1 MNTPETTPNF
11 VSVEAKTL
19 ASTLKLANAIIEIR
33 NTIPILNDVR
43 LTYGSN
49 GLVIEATDL
58 DLHATVNV
66 DEIDGS
72 GTWSMCVP
80 ARVLA
85 AVAAAAGTGS
95 IRIEPERTETTNEKT
110 GAINIRHSASIHVG
124 DAAYT
129 IDARDADDFPAIIGD
144 RAGIIERFTN
154 GHFAAALKKVSGC
167 ISTEETRYYLNG
179 VNWAAT
185 ESGKRMAATDG
196 HRLAL
201 CRYAAN
207 EDGSRFSYIIP
218 RKTVSVISQFL
229 APADIEI
236 FSISRGNEI
245 VDTALDFKAPGVT
258 LRSKLIDGTFP
269 DIERVIPKELPHQI
283 EIRTEEM
290 LSAIRQ
296 ATAIGGWR
304 GSAIRLHGV
313 EGKLNV
319 EVRNIELG
327 MAKVATSSAWPEG
340 LAEIGINSRYMA
352 DMVKRCQGSITLK
365 IMNNGNPIALAD
377 QDAEMT
383 RLLMP
388 MRV

>member
-1 MNTPETTPNF
+1 MNKAGTTRDF

-33 NTIPILNDVR
+33 NTIPVLNDVR
-43 LTYGSN
+43 LTYSSK
-49 GLVIEATDL
+49 GLTVEATDL
-58 DLHATVNV
+58 DLHATMNV
-66 DEIDGS
+66 DEIDGA
-72 GTWSMCVP
+72 GTWSLCVP
-80 ARVLA
+80 ARFLA
-85 AVAAAAGTGS
+85 AVTSAAGTGS
-95 IRIEPERTETTNEKT
+95 IRIEPEQAEAINEKT
-110 GAINIRHSASIHVG
+110 GATSVRYSASIYVG
-124 DAAYT
+124 DAVYT
-129 IDARDADDFPAIIGD
+129 IDACDAGDFPTILGD
-144 RAGIIERFTN
+144 RAGMIERFTN
-154 GHFAAALKKVSGC
+154 GHFAAALKKVSCC

-185 ESGKRMAATDG
+185 DSGKRMAATDG

-201 CRYAAN
+201 CRYAAD

-218 RKTVSVISQFL
+218 RKTVGVISQFL
-229 APADIEI
+229 ASSDIEI
-236 FSISRGNEI
+236 FAVGKGNQI
-245 VDTALDFKAPGVT
+245 VDTLLDFKAPGVT

-269 DIERVIPKELPHQI
+269 DIERVMPKESPHQV
-283 EIRTEEM
+283 EIRAEEM

-313 EGKLNV
+313 DGKLNV

-327 MAKVATSSAWPEG
+327 MAKVATSSLWPEG
-340 LAEIGINSRYMA
+340 LGEIGVNSRYMA

-365 IMNNGNPIALAD
+365 IMNNGNPISLAD
-377 QDAEMT
+377 QDADMT